1 MELFEELTDG
11 VVTLRPWTMDDLPAL
26 VEACNDETL
35 HYWLPMIPFP
45 YTNKDGREFISHQ
58 PERNAEG
65 SGNVGAFDAQTS
77 ELLGGCGFRGLEAER
92 TEFGY
97 WVASAERGRGIAP
110 RALILL
116 VRWVVENTVAKRLQL
131 HAVSSGAG
139 WRSAASAA
147 TCFPTRC
154 SPTRCSRRARRWA
167 RAGPIRPTCS
177 TGSAAREPASGRMHA
192 RRGSCCLGSRRSR
205 RQSP

>member
-1 MELFEELTDG
+1 
-11 VVTLRPWTMDDLPAL
+11 
-26 VEACNDETL
+26 
-35 HYWLPMIPFP
+35 MIPFP

-97 WVASAERGRGIAP
+97 WVAGRGIAP

-131 HAVSSGAG
+131 HADVENT
-139 WRSAASAA
+139 A
-147 TCFPTRC
+147 TATTSHSWG
-154 SPTRCSRRARRWA
+154 SP
-167 RAGPIRPTCS
+167 
-177 TGSAAREPASGRMHA
+177 
-192 RRGSCCLGSRRSR
+192 GSRPATTAGGRAPACAAVS
-205 RQSP
+205 

>member
-1 MELFEELTDG
+1 
-11 VVTLRPWTMDDLPAL
+11 MDDLPAL

-131 HAVSSGAG
+131 HADVENTASQRVAEKAGFPARASSGAG

-147 TCFPTRC
+147 TW
-154 SPTRCSRRARRWA
+154 SPTRCWRMRSGERDRARA
-167 RAGPIRPTCS
+167 RARTRSFAWRLP
-177 TGSAAREPASGRMHA
+177 
-192 RRGSCCLGSRRSR
+192 CLG
-205 RQSP
+205 QV

>member
-131 HAVSSGAG
+131 HADVENTASQRVAEKAGFTREGVQRGWLEVRGERRDMVSYSLLADE
-139 WRSAASAA
+139 
-147 TCFPTRC
+147 
-154 SPTRCSRRARRWA
+154 
-167 RAGPIRPTCS
+167 IR
-177 TGSAAREPASGRMHA
+177 
-192 RRGSCCLGSRRSR
+192 
-205 RQSP
+205 

>member
-1 MELFEELTDG
+1 VELFEELTDG

-97 WVASAERGRGIAP
+97 YWVASAERGRGIAP

-116 VRWVVENTVAKRLQL
+116 VRWVVEHRRQAAPAARGLSRTPPPSAWPRKR
-131 HAVSSGAG
+131 ASPARASSGAG

-147 TCFPTRC
+147 TCLLL
-154 SPTRCSRRARRWA
+154 A
-167 RAGPIRPTCS
+167 AG
-177 TGSAAREPASGRMHA
+177 G
-192 RRGSCCLGSRRSR
+192 
-205 RQSP
+205 

>member
-1 MELFEELTDG
+1 VELFEELTDG

-97 WVASAERGRGIAP
+97 WSPA
-110 RALILL
+110 
-116 VRWVVENTVAKRLQL
+116 
-131 HAVSSGAG
+131 
-139 WRSAASAA
+139 RSEAA
-147 TCFPTRC
+147 
-154 SPTRCSRRARRWA
+154 
-167 RAGPIRPTCS
+167 
-177 TGSAAREPASGRMHA
+177 
-192 RRGSCCLGSRRSR
+192 GSRRGH
-205 RQSP
+205 

>member
-1 MELFEELTDG
+1 
-11 VVTLRPWTMDDLPAL
+11 
-26 VEACNDETL
+26 
-35 HYWLPMIPFP
+35 MIPFP

-116 VRWVVENTVAKRLQL
+116 AIQPRWTPSRVKPAFSATRWEAVFSTYRVQLEPLGDGVLDHPPQEVRGERRDM
-131 HAVSSGAG
+131 VSYSLLA
-139 WRSAASAA
+139 
-147 TCFPTRC
+147 
-154 SPTRCSRRARRWA
+154 
-167 RAGPIRPTCS
+167 
-177 TGSAAREPASGRMHA
+177 
-192 RRGSCCLGSRRSR
+192 
-205 RQSP
+205 